1 MKRELDQ
8 LFLAGVNHVMF
19 HGTTY
24 SPSTA
29 VWPGWKFYASVDMS
43 PTNSIW
49 RDAPELM
56 KYIERVQSF
65 MQMGQPDNDLLV
77 YAPFVNVMHK
87 NAGSFQN
94 RLLLFDINTLDTK
107 MSDLKKCVDALL
119 AAGYD
124 CDYTS
129 DRYLLTTTY
138 EGGRLRTASG
148 TCYKALVVPVLPV
161 CQMDIANSGIVELS
175 ATDADGHP
183 YSALDIDLQPDG
195 SALLAMETSV
205 LEDLIMTAVDVEGE
219 KHFTTLPAYG
229 AYEWI
234 MNIDFTAEEEP
245 GGGWQKLSSKG
256 PLSGFGDTTVD
267 SWYRSKL
274 NGREVTGLYEGL
286 TFSST
291 ASNYYFYYPG
301 FGMNANNDFKVSMV
315 ADDGTVAQLSY
326 MVGEGSTLYDS
337 ADSLC
342 IFRQCEF
349 GEGSIVLDMPG
360 NKQYSVYRMLSVY
373 RPLSTPSRVEHIGI
387 KPKSSLYYSLQGV
400 SMSKPRKGIYIR
412 EGKKVV
418 VK

>member
-1 MKRELDQ
+1 MNDFGIKGLRSDDGFTMKALNSLATLKYASSAAHITGKQLVSSESLTWLTEHFRSSLSQMKRELDQ

-107 MSDLKKCVDALL
+107 MSDLKKCVGALL

-161 CQMDIANSGIVELS
+161 YQMDIANSGIVELS

-195 SALLAMETSV
+195 SALLAM
-205 LEDLIMTAVDVEGE
+205 
-219 KHFTTLPAYG
+219 
-229 AYEWI
+229 
-234 MNIDFTAEEEP
+234 
-245 GGGWQKLSSKG
+245 
-256 PLSGFGDTTVD
+256 
-267 SWYRSKL
+267 
-274 NGREVTGLYEGL
+274 
-286 TFSST
+286 
-291 ASNYYFYYPG
+291 
-301 FGMNANNDFKVSMV
+301 
-315 ADDGTVAQLSY
+315 
-326 MVGEGSTLYDS
+326 
-337 ADSLC
+337 
-342 IFRQCEF
+342 
-349 GEGSIVLDMPG
+349 
-360 NKQYSVYRMLSVY
+360 
-373 RPLSTPSRVEHIGI
+373 
-387 KPKSSLYYSLQGV
+387 
-400 SMSKPRKGIYIR
+400 
-412 EGKKVV
+412 
-418 VK
+418 